1 MKLFEGKSPE
11 ERNKLIAAIVIGAL
25 AVVALTWGIILPMF
39 SSKKTSVKVD
49 VNASPTPTAVASA
62 TPVNAPVAPL
72 PNQQEIDF
80 AYTTTPVV
88 YGIGGFGASPPGRN
102 IFAFYEPPKPTPYVA
117 PPPKPSK
124 TPTPLPPPPDP
135 DFFIA
140 YLTPQSVY
148 AGTKGFR
155 LEVNGDKF
163 TEDVVILANGT
174 QLPTKFI
181 TPQGLS
187 AQISD
192 NMIANPGSIQIS
204 VIVPG
209 SPKFSNMG
217 TINVQKPPTP
227 QFEYIGMISRKR
239 NNNDTA
245 YFQEKG
251 NEKDP
256 ISARLNDVVGGRFRL
271 KSISVEEVILED
283 VNLGFRHKLALYRPE
298 PGQDSGAG
306 NRGSVAPYNPND
318 RRRNTT
324 VQPQSIP
331 GIPDNIP
338 RYKPTPQPTE
348 EPDVNDDDQK
358 GDDN

>member
-11 ERNKLIAAIVIGAL
+11 ERNKTIAAIVLGVL
-25 AVVALTWGIILPMF
+25 AVGALTWGIILPMF

-88 YGIGGFGASPPGRN
+88 YGIGGFSASPPGRN

-117 PPPKPSK
+117 PPPPPPK

-140 YLTPQSVY
+140 YITPQSVY
-148 AGTKGFR
+148 AGTNGFR

-163 TEDVVILANGT
+163 TEDAVILANGS
-174 QLPTKFI
+174 QLPTTFI
-181 TPQGLS
+181 TPQGLT

-192 NMIANPGSIQIS
+192 IMLANPGSIQIS
-204 VIVPG
+204 IINPAG
-209 SPKFSNMG
+209 KFSNSV
-217 TINVQKPPTP
+217 TISVQKPPTP
-227 QFEYIGMISRKR
+227 PFEYIGMISRKR

-251 NEKDP
+251 STKDP
-256 ISARLNDVVGGRFRL
+256 ISARLNDVVAGRFRL
-271 KSISVEEVILED
+271 KSISVDEVIFED

-298 PGQDSGAG
+298 PGQDSGSG
-306 NRGSVAPYNPND
+306 RGTVTPYNPNN
-318 RRRNTT
+318 RRRNST

-331 GIPDNIP
+331 GIPDDIP

-348 EPDVNDDDQK
+348 EPDIDDDDQTD
-358 GDDN
+358 GDN